1 MGTLSLSYEERW
13 LKKGGCCEEKS
24 FFCWKLMVC
33 GLIFM
38 EILSGVV
45 FHGVVSLERS
55 HLLDLK
61 LAIKSCASLSG
72 GGMLALM
79 KKGRPWNTDMSF
91 VS

>member
-1 MGTLSLSYEERW
+1 MRITWGLCLSCMKRGGWKEEVVV
-13 LKKGGCCEEKS
+13 KKRV

-33 GLIFM
+33 VLIFM
-38 EILSGVV
+38 GILSGVV

-72 GGMLALM
+72 GGMLALI
-79 KKGRPWNTDMSF
+79 KKSCDFDRP
-91 VS
+91 